1 MFRVYPSIWFPT
13 QRTSIWFALLGV
25 SAILAFVGPF
35 GTFAALSLPLRF
47 AYWAPV
53 VFGAHL
59 IGEASGRVIEHQLR
73 WPASP
78 RRDILQVFVFVAIF
92 APAIWMFS
100 TFFDQSQRTFARFAF
115 LTAHVLGATILVV
128 GLTSLL
134 VKRDSPDQQVS
145 SARPR
150 LYDRLMPRTAASVE
164 RLTANDHYVDIHLD
178 DGTAQRVLMRLSD
191 AVAEMEGEDG
201 FYTHRSHWV
210 VGRHVKASTRENS
223 RDFLMLGS
231 GGKVPVSRTYR
242 ENAVAAGYL

>member
-1 MFRVYPSIWFPT
+1 MFDLYSKIWFPVKNAP
-13 QRTSIWFALLGV
+13 IWFVLFCV
-25 SAILAFVGPF
+25 SAILAFIGPF

-53 VFGAHL
+53 VFSAHL
-59 IGEASGRVIEHQLR
+59 IGKAAGRLIDHQLR

-78 RRDILQVFVFVAIF
+78 RRDVLQIVVFVAVSSPVIWAYSTIF
-92 APAIWMFS
+92 DESLRSFE
-100 TFFDQSQRTFARFAF
+100 RVAF

-128 GLTSLL
+128 GLMSLL
-134 VKRDSPDQQVS
+134 TKRDNSEQPVRS
-145 SARPR
+145 TYPR
-150 LYDRLMPRTAASVE
+150 LYSRLMPCTAASIE
-164 RLTANDHYVDIHLD
+164 RLTVNDHYVDIHLD
-178 DGTAQRVLMRLSD
+178 DGSAQRVLMRLSD

-210 VGRHVKASTRENS
+210 VGRHVKASARENS

-242 ENAVAAGYL
+242 ENAVTAGYL